1 MGQQSIMDKW
11 RFRRTG
17 VTIEIDPPAGIDL
30 AMSYALWDF
39 LTTEIG
45 DSEQNLQVYRDL
57 WDQISSNPGD
67 PGQGISGNGTSQR
80 IEGDDVVL
88 EANYEQWGTVRIPR
102 AQFERLL
109 DDFDEFLKS
118 SGQRT

>member
-1 MGQQSIMDKW
+1 MDKW

-17 VTIEIDPPAGIDL
+17 VTIEIDPPSGIDPTI
-30 AMSYALWDF
+30 SYALWDF

-45 DSEQNLQVYRDL
+45 DSGQNLHIYRDL
-57 WDQISSNPGD
+57 WEQVSGNPD
-67 PGQGISGNGTSQR
+67 DTPHGISGNGTRQR

-88 EANYEQWGTVRIPR
+88 EAIYEQWETVRIPR

-109 DDFDEFLKS
+109 DDFDEFLRS